1 MNQSQTILL
10 TLMTDIIYTAS
21 YKSYYFDTIHCS
33 KTSLLYLLRYIY
45 AYT

>member
-21 YKSYYFDTIHCS
+21 YKSYYDTIHCS
-33 KTSLLYLLRYIY
+33 KTRLLYLLRYIH